1 MVRIV
6 QKGFRDIGRLTDR
19 RELDRFALLL
29 EALDGF
35 ARAEPGLL
43 TLLCGEADHRLGVWL
58 SIHFVPPRFFER
70 WSAGRCTSARTSSI
84 PLIWS
89 ARSLAYISQPFSSAI
104 CLLFFKSSMVAIITG
119 ACSGVVTSLW
129 QGPLSL
135 VKQAFCPYG
144 HLLALAWCKHCPQ
157 GSESLRMLETTQSS
171 SLSSPFSSCSL
182 SALSAAP

>member
-19 RELDRFALLL
+19 REIDRFALLL

-43 TLLCGEADHRLGVWL
+43 TLLCGEADHRLGVRL

-89 ARSLAYISQPFSSAI
+89 ARSLAYIS
-104 CLLFFKSSMVAIITG
+104 LLSDNN
-119 ACSGVVTSLW
+119 SGPSPKEVS
-129 QGPLSL
+129 
-135 VKQAFCPYG
+135 
-144 HLLALAWCKHCPQ
+144 LLAVKKPRNVIEFHQ
-157 GSESLRMLETTQSS
+157 
-171 SLSSPFSSCSL
+171 
-182 SALSAAP
+182 